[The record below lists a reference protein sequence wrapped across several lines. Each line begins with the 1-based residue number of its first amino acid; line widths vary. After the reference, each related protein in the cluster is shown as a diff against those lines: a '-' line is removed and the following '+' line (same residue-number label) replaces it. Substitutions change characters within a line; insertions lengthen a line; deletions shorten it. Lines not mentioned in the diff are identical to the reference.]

1 MHWGQDEDRPAD
13 QEREVVAFLNRRLG
27 TGPALLW
34 TEGEHPGR
42 NPPDAAPTHGAA
54 HWADTLRHHL
64 GRPVEPAPSRPV
76 RRLAAPE
83 DSSLLLFQHHGGSRV
98 HPTGLGTHQGV
109 RLLPGHWLL
118 LPPGCGC
125 DLQCRPGAEPLALRI
140 PTV

>member
-13 QEREVVAFLNRRLG
+13 PAHEVVAFLNRRLG

-34 TEGEHPGR
+34 TDSPS
-42 NPPDAAPTHGAA
+42 GAA
-54 HWADTLRHHL
+54 HWAETLRHRL

-83 DSSLLLFQHHGGSRV
+83 GSSLLLFQHHGGSRV
-98 HPTGLGTHQGV
+98 RPTGAEQGV

-118 LPPGCGC
+118 LPPGSGC
-125 DLQCRPGAEPLALRI
+125 ELHCRPGAEPLALRI
-140 PTV
+140 PTA